1 MFKDNAFD
9 YADLLRWISPDLENY
24 TWLVFIPIVV
34 FIIMAVSNGANLTD
48 GIDGLAAFT
57 LLIKD
62 EVLNDGSKARIQ
74 DEVKEQM
81 TGFGV

>member
-1 MFKDNAFD
+1 MVWRINRFLNTDIEPDENNVQNIAKEISDRVNKDA
-9 YADLLRWISPDLENY
+9 
-24 TWLVFIPIVV
+24 
-34 FIIMAVSNGANLTD
+34 